1 MVDETRV
8 DVQVDTRALLEDV
21 YALLQDGA
29 SWPAWTPIDSFRLEQ
44 AGAPDGVGAIW
55 IFRRGRVTGR
65 DQVVEM
71 IPGHRFA
78 YRHLSGLPVRDYRGE
93 IELQRTGQG
102 TRVGWHI
109 SFTPMISGTGWL
121 LRWAIRRFA
130 QRCADGL
137 AGYAQTTA
145 ARER

>member
-8 DVQVDTRALLEDV
+8 DVQVDTRALPEDV

-44 AGAPDGVGAIW
+44 GGAPDGVGAIW

>member
-8 DVQVDTRALLEDV
+8 DVQVDTRALPEDV

-29 SWPAWTPIDSFRLEQ
+29 SWPAWTPIDSFQLEQ

-55 IFRRGRVTGR
+55 IFRRGTVTGR

-93 IELQRTGQG
+93 IELKRTGQG

-109 SFTPMISGTGWL
+109 SFTPMLSGTGWL
-121 LRWAIRRFA
+121 LRWAIRRFV

-137 AGYAQTTA
+137 AGYTQTTA

>member
-8 DVQVDTRALLEDV
+8 DVQVDTRALPEDV